1 MLPVIH
7 QFKDIG
13 MIVISNIINEESGNQ
28 PGGYL
33 RFDIAHPKTSLV
45 YNGKELDVGR
55 ERVWKKLRLYSYDNG
70 GFVNWWEYFGY
81 HREPIEMNRLL
92 KMESSRF

>member
-1 MLPVIH
+1 MSP
-7 QFKDIG
+7 
-13 MIVISNIINEESGNQ
+13 NNR
-28 PGGYL
+28 P
-33 RFDIAHPKTSLV
+33 
-45 YNGKELDVGR
+45 ELDVGR

-92 KMESSRF
+92 KWNNPPDFSQLIPLNGRAIDRVPPAL